1 MLAHLVQLENSL
13 EIHLLYQCWSYWICI
28 LLYSNS
34 IRKNVFSILQLFQ
47 VQQVQTNVQNL
58 NLILLFIFLSKHK
71 AFYKQ
76 IFLEYIFQ
84 AKIQR
89 LSIGTF
95 LDTAWKTAFSKKKT
109 HNVSIIFSWFFANDG
124 NIIFS
129 VKRKFKENITFSTIS
144 NSFLRNR

>member
-95 LDTAWKTAFSKKKT
+95 LDTAWKTAFSKKK
-109 HNVSIIFSWFFANDG
+109 NAQCKYYIFLIFRKCRKYHFF
-124 NIIFS
+124 
-129 VKRKFKENITFSTIS
+129 R
-144 NSFLRNR
+144 